1 MTLAGLVAAGLLRR
15 RARTLLTLLSIIVAF
30 LLFGLLQS
38 IATAFTERIDIA
50 GVDRL
55 IVSPRYS
62 IVDPLPIAHMNV
74 IAGIEGVSA
83 VTHADWFGGFYQ
95 DRRNFFPKYPVTPD
109 AYFAL
114 YPEYRI
120 DADAL
125 AAFTRLRTGAV
136 APATLAA
143 EFGWRIGDRIPI
155 EGDIWPKTDGDRRWE
170 FELVGT
176 YDAPGADSQPSAFL
190 LNYAYFDEARQF
202 GNGGVGWFIVRV
214 ADPAA
219 AAEVARAIDSAFD
232 SSPNAT
238 RTATEAD
245 FARQFAN
252 QIGDIG
258 LLMSGILSA
267 VFFTIVLLTGNTMM
281 QTLRER
287 IPELAVL
294 KTLGF
299 PDGTVAALVLAESLL
314 LCVSGGVIG
323 LTLAVLAEQGLAA
336 SLESVLPRFEIA
348 PATLASGF
356 GLAFAIGLLVGI
368 FPAWQARRLAIV
380 EALRAL

>member
-30 LLFGLLQS
+30 LLYGLLQS

-155 EGDIWPKTDGDRRWE
+155 EGDIWPKKDGDRRWE

-190 LNYAYFDEARQF
+190 MNYAYFDEARQF
-202 GNGGVGWFIVRV
+202 ELVELQQLDELN
-214 ADPAA
+214 
-219 AAEVARAIDSAFD
+219 
-232 SSPNAT
+232 
-238 RTATEAD
+238 
-245 FARQFAN
+245 
-252 QIGDIG
+252 
-258 LLMSGILSA
+258 LLG
-267 VFFTIVLLTGNTMM
+267 TQLL
-281 QTLRER
+281 QKLLR
-287 IPELAVL
+287 
-294 KTLGF
+294 
-299 PDGTVAALVLAESLL
+299 
-314 LCVSGGVIG
+314 
-323 LTLAVLAEQGLAA
+323 
-336 SLESVLPRFEIA
+336 
-348 PATLASGF
+348 
-356 GLAFAIGLLVGI
+356 
-368 FPAWQARRLAIV
+368 
-380 EALRAL
+380 

>member
-15 RARTLLTLLSIIVAF
+15 RARTLLTLLSIVVAF
-30 LLFGLLQS
+30 LLYGLLQS
-38 IATAFTERIDIA
+38 IATGFTERIDIA

-74 IAGIEGVSA
+74 IGAIDGVSA

-120 DADAL
+120 DPTAL
-125 AAFTRLRTGAV
+125 AAFAGQRTAAV
-136 APATLAA
+136 APVELARQ
-143 EFGWRIGDRIPI
+143 FGWQVGDSIPI
-155 EGDIWPKTDGDRRWE
+155 EGDIWPKKDGDRRWA
-170 FELVGT
+170 FQLVGT

-214 ADPAA
+214 TDPDRS
-219 AAEVARAIDSAFD
+219 AEVARAIDAAFD

-258 LLMSGILSA
+258 LLMRGILSA

-299 PDGTVAALVLAESLL
+299 PDRTVAVLVLSESLL
-314 LCVSGGVIG
+314 LCLAGGAIG
-323 LTLAVLAEQGLAA
+323 LSLALLAEQGLAA
-336 SLESVLPRFEIA
+336 SLESVLPRFEI
-348 PATLASGF
+348 PLDTLASG
-356 GLAFAIGLLVGI
+356 LALALGIGLLVGA

-380 EALRAL
+380 DALRGL

>member
-15 RARTLLTLLSIIVAF
+15 RARTLLTLLSIVVAF
-30 LLFGLLQS
+30 LLYGLLQG
-38 IATAFTERIDIA
+38 IATAFTEPIDIA

-62 IVDPLPIAHMNV
+62 IVDPLPLAHMNV
-74 IAGIEGVSA
+74 ISGIDGVSA

-120 DADAL
+120 DPDAL

-136 APATLAA
+136 APVELAA
-143 EFGWRIGDRIPI
+143 KFGWRVGDRIPI
-155 EGDIWPKTDGDRRWE
+155 EGDIWPKRDGDRRWE

-214 ADPAA
+214 ANPERS
-219 AAEVARAIDSAFD
+219 AEVAGAIDAAFD

-258 LLMSGILSA
+258 VLMSGILSA
-267 VFFTIVLLTGNTMM
+267 VFFTIVMLTGNTMM

-299 PDGTVAALVLAESLL
+299 PDRTVAMLVLSESLL
-314 LCVSGGVIG
+314 LCLAGGCVG
-323 LTLAVLAEQGLAA
+323 LALSVLAGQALATP
-336 SLESVLPRFEIA
+336 LESVLTRFEIS
-348 PATLASGF
+348 TGILASGVV
-356 GLAFAIGLLVGI
+356 LALSIGLLVGA
-368 FPAWQARRLAIV
+368 FPAWQAHRVAIV
-380 EALRAL
+380 DALRGL

>member
-1 MTLAGLVAAGLLRR
+1 
-15 RARTLLTLLSIIVAF
+15 
-30 LLFGLLQS
+30 
-38 IATAFTERIDIA
+38 
-50 GVDRL
+50 
-55 IVSPRYS
+55 
-62 IVDPLPIAHMNV
+62 
-74 IAGIEGVSA
+74 
-83 VTHADWFGGFYQ
+83 
-95 DRRNFFPKYPVTPD
+95 
-109 AYFAL
+109 
-114 YPEYRI
+114 
-120 DADAL
+120 
-125 AAFTRLRTGAV
+125 
-136 APATLAA
+136 
-143 EFGWRIGDRIPI
+143 
-155 EGDIWPKTDGDRRWE
+155 
-170 FELVGT
+170 
-176 YDAPGADSQPSAFL
+176 
-190 LNYAYFDEARQF
+190 
-202 GNGGVGWFIVRV
+202 V

-267 VFFTIVLLTGNTMM
+267 VFFTIVLLTGNTMI

-356 GLAFAIGLLVGI
+356 GLALSIGLLVGI